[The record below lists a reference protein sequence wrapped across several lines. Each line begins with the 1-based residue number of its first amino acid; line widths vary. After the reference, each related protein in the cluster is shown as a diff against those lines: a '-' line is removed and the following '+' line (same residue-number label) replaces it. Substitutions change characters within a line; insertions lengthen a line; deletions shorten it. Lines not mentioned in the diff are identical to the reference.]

1 MIPVTVIGGYLGAG
15 KTTLINR
22 LLRGGHGLR
31 LAVLVNDFGAINI
44 DAELI
49 ASHDGDT
56 ISLAN
61 GCVCCTITDALGD
74 ALDKVCEGLPKPEQ
88 IVIEASGIADPAKIA
103 IYGRGWPGLR
113 LDAVVTLV
121 DGETIRARAHDKFVG
136 NLVGR
141 QVAAADVVILS
152 KVDLLDDQ
160 SRQLARNW
168 IAETAPGAH
177 IVEAIEGDVP
187 ASLLLEDGRA
197 ACAGPVPAKEAHHHG
212 EIFTAL
218 SFTDQRP
225 FDRARLAALLDIW
238 PIAVWRAKGLVFLR
252 EDPAHAYLL
261 QRVGKRWSL
270 DPHRTWGDQPPASKL
285 VIIGITG
292 SFDPRRLGQ
301 DLASALVE
309 TPA

>member
-22 LLRGGHGLR
+22 LLQGGHGRR

-56 ISLAN
+56 ISLTN

-74 ALDKVCEGLPKPEQ
+74 ALDKVAEGRPKPEQ

-113 LDAVVTLV
+113 LDAVVTLA

-136 NLVGR
+136 KLVRR
-141 QVAAADVVILS
+141 QIAAADVVILS
-152 KVDLLDDQ
+152 KVDLLDSQ
-160 SRQLARNW
+160 ARHDVGAW
-168 IAETAPGAH
+168 IAEIAPGAQ
-177 IVEAIEGDVP
+177 IVEAIDGDVP
-187 ASLLLEDGRA
+187 TPLLLE
-197 ACAGPVPAKEAHHHG
+197 AGPATRAGAVLKEDGHDHG
-212 EIFTAL
+212 EIFTSL
-218 SFTDQRP
+218 SFTDPRP
-225 FDRARLAALLDIW
+225 FDRARLGALLDSW
-238 PIAVWRAKGLVFLR
+238 PVAVWRAKGLVFLR
-252 EDPAHAYLL
+252 DEPGRIYLL

-270 DPHRTWGDQPPASKL
+270 DPDRTWGDQPPTNRL

-292 SFDPRRLGQ
+292 SFDEQRLDQ
-301 DLASALVE
+301 DLASALV
-309 TPA
+309 